1 MSRKQ
6 NPQTLDIKW
15 GSSEESQQIVDFII
29 NLEGLEDPTA
39 VHAGA
44 LALLYARHVSKVRPA
59 LMGAIRALTK
69 PGRPIKDLF
78 HEISGLDLSDLN
90 RTSQSFM
97 KSTARIMLLGN
108 PVDTRRAVDNA
119 VSLMYREYQRREI
132 LADGIENTMEE
143 DDDVT
148 VAPVEKA
155 AEATHTPVAQKPV
168 EEVVPT
174 PADQKVAHQEPS
186 EPVSEGEPQQEVDQE
201 DEQDRAIVLAED
213 DFAGDELGEKISLDS
228 VIEDDVVVVAH
239 TSEERIVS
247 EKLVEAAPAEPVAP
261 APAAEAAPAPK
272 RRLFGS
278 KSA

>member
-148 VAPVEKA
+148 MAPSEKVE
-155 AEATHTPVAQKPV
+155 AEPVPVAQKHEEAPV
-168 EEVVPT
+168 AQT
-174 PADQKVAHQEPS
+174 VAHQEAS
-186 EPVSEGEPQQEVDQE
+186 EPVSEGEPQQEAEQE

-213 DFAGDELGEKISLDS
+213 DFAGDEPGEEISLDS

-239 TSEERIVS
+239 TSEERVVS
-247 EKLVEAAPAEPVAP
+247 EKPVEAAPAEPVAP